1 MTHIRISVSCSMS
14 REVVICCPERYFSE
28 SFQSYIRNNC
38 LKEDRQWI
46 YNLISDESQ
55 PSSECVYE
63 ENSDW
68 LLCLDKHPGSDT
80 RFLVVFRDL
89 SLKTIRDLRQIHAA
103 MLVDMTHKVRRSV
116 RRIMPEW
123 EDVCIYFH
131 YHPSVYQ
138 LHAHVCQVEQMCRSS
153 YYSRR
158 HDVRHVVRN
167 LRTDSLW
174 YHNALILTSKNK
186 GMRHVVSFDEG
197 RALSSADLS
206 VNWKARPIH
215 TI

>member
-1 MTHIRISVSCSMS
+1 VTHIRIAVGCSMS
-14 REVVICCPERYFSE
+14 RDVVICCPERYFSE

-46 YNLISDESQ
+46 YNLISDESH
-55 PSSECVYE
+55 PLSECVYE
-63 ENSDW
+63 QNSDW

-89 SLKTIRDLRQIHAA
+89 SLKTIRDLRQIHTA
-103 MLVDMTHKVRRSV
+103 MLVDMIHKVRTSV
-116 RRIMPEW
+116 RRIMPDW
-123 EDVCIYFH
+123 QGVCIYFH

-138 LHAHVCQVEQMCRSS
+138 LHAHVCQAEKMHRSS
-153 YYSRR
+153 YNSRR
-158 HDVRHVVRN
+158 HDLRHVVRN

-186 GMRHVVSFDEG
+186 GMRHLVSFEED
-197 RALSSADLS
+197 RDISTADLS
-206 VNWKARPIH
+206 INWKARPMH

>member
-1 MTHIRISVSCSMS
+1 MS

>member
-1 MTHIRISVSCSMS
+1 MS
-14 REVVICCPERYFSE
+14 RDVVICCPDRYYSE

-38 LKEDRQWI
+38 LKEDHQWI
-46 YNLISDESQ
+46 YSLISDESQ
-55 PSSECVYE
+55 PPSECVYQ

-89 SLKTIRDLRQIHAA
+89 SLKTIRNLREVHAA
-103 MLVDMTHKVRRSV
+103 MLVDMVYKVRRSV
-116 RRIMPEW
+116 RTLMPDW
-123 EDVCIYFH
+123 GDVCIYFH

-138 LHAHVCQVEQMCRSS
+138 LHAHVCQAEQMHRSS
-153 YYSRR
+153 YHSRR
-158 HDVRHVVRN
+158 HEVRHVVRN

-186 GMRHVVSFDEG
+186 GMRHAVCFEE
-197 RALSSADLS
+197 DLS
-206 VNWKARPIH
+206 INWKARAMH

>member
-1 MTHIRISVSCSMS
+1 MTHIRISVSRSMS

-167 LRTDSLW
+167 LHTDSLW